1 VKRVFAIAVV
11 CIAALAEIDPET
23 NEVVARYGP
32 QSGGGGVLAAYRSLW
47 VSRFDDMWED
57 VLRME
62 LPQP

>member
-11 CIAALAEIDPET
+11 CVAALAEIDPET
-23 NEVVARYGP
+23 NEVVA
-32 QSGGGGVLAAYRSLW
+32 
-47 VSRFDDMWED
+47 RFDDMWED